1 MSSPPTTVIYYVPTD
16 YSRTRDWAGSDIA
29 LITLLGVTLFVIV
42 TCAFAD
48 CYSKQQPD
56 TRRRRGGSERYAE
69 YDGFEEG
76 LRPCS

>member
-1 MSSPPTTVIYYVPTD
+1 MSSPPTTTVIYYVPSE
-16 YSRTRDWAGSDIA
+16 YQTRDWAGSDIA
-29 LITLLGVTLFVIV
+29 LITLLGVTFFVIV

-56 TRRRRGGSERYAE
+56 SRRRRGGSERYAE

-76 LRPCS
+76 LRPRS